1 MAKEG
6 GVIRSGLKLGVAAA
20 VVLLVAVGLG
30 RVGLLP
36 SISNPFRT
44 EREQRDLPSILH
56 ELEDASEYT
65 AASAN
70 VETSFEIEDE
80 SVLPDFLL
88 GESVT
93 FQAYGSVD
101 GVVDFTR
108 LTEDAIVVDGDRVTV
123 TLPEPRL
130 DNVHVD
136 PDQSQVLDTDRG
148 LLDRI
153 GDVFQ
158 DDAVNEEELY
168 SVAEDRLVEAAT
180 DSDLLDRAR
189 QNSREFIEGLVTGLG
204 YEDVRVVF
212 ETPNSDQT

>member
-36 SISNPFRT
+36 SISNPFRPHR
-44 EREQRDLPSILH
+44 ERGGLPSILH
-56 ELEDASEYT
+56 EVEDASEYT

-153 GDVFQ
+153 GDVFP

-189 QNSREFIEGLVTGLG
+189 PNSPEFIEGLVTGLG